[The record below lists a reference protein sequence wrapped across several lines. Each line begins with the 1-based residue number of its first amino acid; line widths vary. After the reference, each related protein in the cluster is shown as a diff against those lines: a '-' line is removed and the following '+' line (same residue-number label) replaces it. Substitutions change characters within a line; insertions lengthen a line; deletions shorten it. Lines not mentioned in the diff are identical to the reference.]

1 MAPLVFHQRLQ
12 PYAQRVLHWGKG
24 NSSYYEDYQTKGL
37 IDTATQRHKCFVA
50 PLLEVGLKRIRKN
63 EVPAKV
69 VNSEPTRS
77 ADLSSSQ
84 YLNPQGCN

>member
-1 MAPLVFHQRLQ
+1 MLRG
-12 PYAQRVLHWGKG
+12 YYTGERVTPVTMRIIRQKV
-24 NSSYYEDYQTKGL
+24 

-63 EVPAKV
+63 EVSAKV
-69 VNSEPTRS
+69 VNSESTRS